1 MSTRNGVLNV
11 KNESSQS
18 KVRLQNLSLSLSLSL
33 SLRNLVISL
42 LINAQQICEWVR
54 SMEAGQEAGTG
65 LILMDKKVISLQK
78 VTVLRGALSLSLSPI
93 LSPLPSL
100 SLHVHVVLV
109 QLLDLLLLLNPLL
122 LNPLLLNPLLNLNQ
136 QQRFMG
142 LQVEKI

>member
-109 QLLDLLLLLNPLL
+109 QLLDLLLLL